1 MNEKTFLDLCLKRES
16 ELIGKIMPT
25 PSTIVKDGM
34 LYALGGKMVR
44 ERAVYLGAMAVNPD
58 IDVNPLVDVACAIQY
73 VHSYSLVH
81 DDLPC
86 MDNDDYRRGK
96 LSAHKA
102 FGEGNGVLIGDALL
116 TAASNVLLGAIAKDN
131 RLIKSAQAVMKG
143 AQDMVRGQALDLIGV
158 QSKENY
164 LEIVSLKTCAM
175 IKASFMA
182 GAYFAT
188 ADEKKLKDIEDYSTA
203 IGMAFQVADDL
214 LDEEKEKTIFNIVG
228 KENLQA
234 LLAKYTDNAI
244 NSASGLSNKDTLEK
258 FAILLRDRQ
267 K

>member
-1 MNEKTFLDLCLKRES
+1 MDEKTFLDLCLKREN
-16 ELIGKIMPT
+16 ELIGEIMCE

-44 ERAVYLGAMAVNPD
+44 ERAVYLGAKAVNPE
-58 IDVNPLVDVACAIQY
+58 IDVLPLVDVACAIQY
-73 VHSYSLVH
+73 IHSYSLVH

-116 TAASNVLLGAIAKDN
+116 TAAANSLLGAIAKDD

-143 AQDMVRGQALDLIGV
+143 AQDMVRGQALDLVGV

-188 ADEKKLKDIEDYSTA
+188 ADEEKLENIENYATA
-203 IGMAFQVADDL
+203 IGMAFQIADDL
-214 LDEEKEKTIFNIVG
+214 LDEEKEKAIFGTVG
-228 KENLQA
+228 KANLKEM
-234 LLAKYTDNAI
+234 LATYSENAI
-244 NSASGLSNKDTLEK
+244 MSAKELCNKDVLEK
-258 FAILLRDRQ
+258 FALMLRDRQ
-267 K
+267 N

>member
-1 MNEKTFLDLCLKRES
+1 MTSTTSQKKSKFNNIMTEKTFLDLCLKRES
-16 ELIGKIMPT
+16 ELIGEIMPS

-44 ERAVYLGAMAVNPD
+44 ERAVYLGAMAANPD

-131 RLIKSAQAVMKG
+131 RLTKSA
-143 AQDMVRGQALDLIGV
+143 
-158 QSKENY
+158 
-164 LEIVSLKTCAM
+164 
-175 IKASFMA
+175 
-182 GAYFAT
+182 
-188 ADEKKLKDIEDYSTA
+188 
-203 IGMAFQVADDL
+203 
-214 LDEEKEKTIFNIVG
+214 
-228 KENLQA
+228 
-234 LLAKYTDNAI
+234 
-244 NSASGLSNKDTLEK
+244 
-258 FAILLRDRQ
+258 
-267 K
+267 